1 MQTRRLP
8 IADRTRLDVRVERLG
23 IVLSPD
29 GSAEESEG
37 VLNPGFTR
45 ARDGTPL
52 LYPRA
57 VQNGNI
63 SRIERVRLRE
73 KDTRFDV
80 TREGFA
86 LEPQAPYELRPQ
98 PGFGCEDARI
108 TFVPVLDTYLMAYT
122 AFGPQGPRIAVAYS
136 NDGVAWERLGLVQFE
151 HPGAT
156 VGDDKD
162 AAFFPEPVI
171 SPEGVR
177 SIAFYHRPMLHIST
191 VNGAAAIPLIERMPY
206 VDRESIRIAYVPLDA
221 VLADRRALLR
231 VGESVLVLSPDEH
244 WGSIRVGAGTPPVRI
259 EKGWM
264 SLFHAVDLVSE
275 DGARPRFRYC
285 AGIVIHD
292 VQRPHHVL
300 YRSPEPILVP
310 EQRAER
316 RGIVDNVVF
325 PTGIEPRPEL
335 GERVFDVYYGMA
347 DYACGAV
354 RVTLP

>member
-1 MQTRRLP
+1 MRSRRLP
-8 IADRTRLDVRVERLG
+8 IASTARFQVRAERLG

-29 GSAEESEG
+29 GSATESEG
-37 VLNPGFTR
+37 VLNPAFTR
-45 ARDGTPL
+45 ARDGAAL

-57 VQNGNI
+57 VQQGNI
-63 SRIERVRLRE
+63 SRIERVRLHE
-73 KDTRFDV
+73 SDGVFEATRD
-80 TREGFA
+80 GIA
-86 LEPQAPYELRPQ
+86 LEPTAPYELRSQ
-98 PGFGCEDARI
+98 PGFGCEDPRI
-108 TFVPVLDTYLMAYT
+108 TFVPALDEYLMAYT
-122 AFGPQGPRIAVAYS
+122 AFGPEGPRIAVARS
-136 NDGVAWERLGLVQFE
+136 KDGYEWERLGLVQFE

-231 VGESVLVLSPDEH
+231 VGESVLVLPPDAN
-244 WGSIRVGAGTPPVRI
+244 WGSIRIGAGTPPVRI
-259 EKGWM
+259 DEGWM
-264 SLFHAVDLVSE
+264 SLFHAVDLVG
-275 DGARPRFRYC
+275 DGKTRAKFRYC

-292 VQRPHHVL
+292 AERPHRVL
-300 YRSPEPILVP
+300 YRSPEPVLAP
-310 EQRAER
+310 REHAER

-325 PTGIEPRPEL
+325 PTGIEPRADL

-354 RVTLP
+354 RVSLL